1 VIRRAGRLALFA
13 ALGGA
18 VVWSAQPAHA
28 AAARPS
34 VRRVLVIS
42 LPGIE
47 WADLQDARVPNLR
60 ALFAQSALA
69 DMSLRGANDNPTL
82 ADGYVTMNTGARA
95 EARPVTGGCVAT
107 GRGEWSCP
115 AQRRIASH
123 NHALLFD
130 ARVGLLGDTLVRAGV
145 ARVVANGTSATSD
158 VPLALADHDGLV
170 RTERRDRA
178 VEVLE
183 AGSLAG
189 AASRTQRRAALAA
202 FDATVGGLLANVD
215 PTRDAVLVVA
225 PGPPPGPLTTTV
237 ASLRAPGLR
246 PGFLRSAYTRRAG
259 VVALVDVGPT
269 ILALLDIERP
279 SHMEGRPFE
288 FGRTDGDLDHRI
300 DWLAD
305 TNDRAQ
311 FRDRA
316 ITQAGGVFAAY
327 QFTLAGAA
335 LIWLTRARRRERR
348 VVALEL
354 AALTLLF
361 SFPATYL
368 AALLPFAYSGLPAY
382 WLFVVAASG
391 VSAALVYLTTD
402 RRAVTPLLVALA
414 VVVGVIVLDVL
425 TGARLQFN
433 GTFGYSPTIGG
444 RYAGLGN
451 LGFAQL
457 AAGGVLLAGLLAAR
471 IGGRAGGW
479 WAGVLLAI
487 AILVDGLP
495 FFGAD
500 VGGVLSMVPAFGV
513 TVAMLFGWRF
523 RWRLVA
529 AFAAAAVVLLGIFVA
544 VDLSRPADQ
553 RSHLGRLLGGNG
565 GDLSVVLRRKLEANL
580 DVVGA
585 TPFAILLPIVYVAI
599 AYYVWRSPGPLGV
612 VRVRMPAVTA
622 ALTGLGILAVLG
634 TALNDSGIA
643 ITGVM
648 FGVVVPVLVILAA
661 RVGLEPPATPRA
673 RDAEVAAAR

>member
-1 VIRRAGRLALFA
+1 MSRRAGRIVLFA

-28 AAARPS
+28 ADARPP
-34 VRRVLVIS
+34 VRRVLVLS
-42 LPGIE
+42 LPGVR
-47 WADLQDARVPNLR
+47 WADIQGAEVPNLR
-60 ALFAQSALA
+60 ALFAQSGLA
-69 DMSLRGANDNPTL
+69 DMSLRGANYHPTL
-82 ADGYVTMNTGARA
+82 ADGYVTMGTGARA
-95 EARPVTGGCVAT
+95 EARPRTGDCVMT
-107 GRGEWSCP
+107 GPGDWSCP
-115 AQRRIASH
+115 AQRTIASH
-123 NHALLFD
+123 NDGLLFD

-145 ARVVANGTSATSD
+145 ARVVAGTSGGTGD
-158 VPLALADHDGLV
+158 VALALVDHNGVVIGDGS
-170 RTERRDRA
+170 DRA

-189 AASRTQRRAALAA
+189 ARSTTERRGALAA
-202 FDATVGGLLANVD
+202 LDGSVGTVLARMD
-215 PTRDAVLVVA
+215 PARDAVLVIA

-237 ASLRAPGLR
+237 ASLRAPGLH
-246 PGFLRSAYTRRAG
+246 PGLLRSAYTRRAG
-259 VVALVDVGPT
+259 VVALVDVAPT
-269 ILALLDIERP
+269 VLDLLDIERP
-279 SHMEGRPFE
+279 SRMEGRPFE

-316 ITQAGGVFAAY
+316 ITQAGGVFAAF

-335 LIWLTRARRRERR
+335 LIWLTRARRRGRG

-354 AALTLLF
+354 AALMLLF
-361 SFPATYL
+361 AFPATYL
-368 AALLPFAYSGLPAY
+368 AALLPFVYSGLPAY

-391 VSAALVYLTTD
+391 ASAALVYATTD
-402 RRAVTPLLVALA
+402 RRGVESLIVALA
-414 VVVGVIVLDVL
+414 AVVGVIVLDVL
-425 TGARLQFN
+425 SGARLQFN

-457 AAGGVLLAGLLAAR
+457 AAGAVLLAGLLAAR
-471 IGGRAGGW
+471 IGGRRGGW
-479 WAGVLLAI
+479 CAAALLAI
-487 AILVDGLP
+487 TILVDGLP

-513 TVAMLFGWRF
+513 MVAMLFGWRF

-529 AFAAAAVVLLGIFVA
+529 AFGAAAVVLLGVFAA

-585 TPFAILLPIVYVAI
+585 TPFAIVLPVVYVAV
-599 AYYVWRSPGPLGV
+599 AYYVWRSPGPLGA
-612 VRVRMPAVTA
+612 VRVRMPALTA

-648 FGVVVPVLVILAA
+648 FGIVVPVLVILAA
-661 RVGLEPPATPRA
+661 RVGIEPQATPRA
-673 RDAEVAAAR
+673 HEVEVGAA